1 MTTCGMIASLLAFSM
16 VGVGAQAQETANSAQ
31 PGDRVEISA
40 GEAAHEGASQ
50 VRIVRLSQVKGE
62 VQLDRGTEKGF
73 EAAFA
78 NLPVAQ
84 NQRLQTRQGVAEVE
98 FEDNS
103 SLRVTPDSLIEFPVL
118 QRGSSGATMT
128 GVKLLKGTLYVSLAN
143 TKGNEFTVSFGKE
156 QVVLTPSSHIRVDL
170 DDSKAKLAVFNGDVQ
185 VTDASGTLTAGKKK
199 TLTFDLAEQTPAVE
213 AKNDKAEPFDDWDKS
228 EMDYHKVR
236 SISSVSSVFG
246 GGSSLYGVNDLYYYG
261 SFNNVGGCG
270 SMWRP
275 YLTSAAW
282 SPFANGVWAW
292 YPGAGYSWVSPY
304 PWGWT
309 PYHSG
314 SWNYCGGG
322 WGWQPGAQ
330 FVGLVNQPRAF
341 VGNSGR
347 FSNVPRSPHHPIPGG
362 STLAVVNTKP
372 LVVSRPVSAE
382 SFVFQKDSAG
392 LGVPR
397 GAMGGKLGGVSAG
410 VARQGSVSTPIVATS
425 SFARPYQVGT
435 AGGSRAGGEMQSR
448 SNAVSSSHSSGMSSG
463 SSGGSHAASSAPSAP
478 SMSSAPSAPA
488 GGGGGTHH

>member
-62 VQLDRGTEKGF
+62 VQLDRGTVKGF

-143 TKGNEFTVSFGKE
+143 TKGNEFTVSFGKG

-213 AKNDKAEPFDDWDKS
+213 A
-228 EMDYHKVR
+228 
-236 SISSVSSVFG
+236 
-246 GGSSLYGVNDLYYYG
+246 
-261 SFNNVGGCG
+261 
-270 SMWRP
+270 
-275 YLTSAAW
+275 
-282 SPFANGVWAW
+282 
-292 YPGAGYSWVSPY
+292 
-304 PWGWT
+304 
-309 PYHSG
+309 
-314 SWNYCGGG
+314 
-322 WGWQPGAQ
+322 
-330 FVGLVNQPRAF
+330 
-341 VGNSGR
+341 
-347 FSNVPRSPHHPIPGG
+347 
-362 STLAVVNTKP
+362 
-372 LVVSRPVSAE
+372 
-382 SFVFQKDSAG
+382 
-392 LGVPR
+392 
-397 GAMGGKLGGVSAG
+397 
-410 VARQGSVSTPIVATS
+410 
-425 SFARPYQVGT
+425 
-435 AGGSRAGGEMQSR
+435 
-448 SNAVSSSHSSGMSSG
+448 
-463 SSGGSHAASSAPSAP
+463 
-478 SMSSAPSAPA
+478 
-488 GGGGGTHH
+488 